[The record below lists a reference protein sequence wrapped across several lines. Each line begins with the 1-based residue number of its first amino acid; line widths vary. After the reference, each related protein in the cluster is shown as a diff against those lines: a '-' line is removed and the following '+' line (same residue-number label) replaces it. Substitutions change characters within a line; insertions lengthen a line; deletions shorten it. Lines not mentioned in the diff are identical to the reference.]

1 MDWTALIAIFAA
13 LALIGFFAGIE
24 IAFVSSNKLSI
35 ELNKKQG
42 TYSGKTWGAF
52 AERPA
57 KFIGTTLMAVNIVMV
72 VYGLLVGDML
82 FPIWKWIETRLPA
95 SSAAYVKFI
104 KLLVETLLSTAII
117 LFVKFL
123 SKAFFK
129 ARNNDILGS
138 DIITY
143 VVSFFY
149 WLLSA
154 LAAFFVNAAEWML
167 QYVFNVKV
175 NHNKDAF
182 SKVDLEHFMNQN
194 KHPDEEESSEINK
207 ELFENA
213 LQLSEVKLREC
224 LIPRKE
230 IESISAS
237 DSIEKAKEKF
247 IETKLSKLVV
257 YENNIDSILGYVHQL
272 DMFKHPSSLKE
283 ILHPIPTVPESMS
296 ATDLMNKFSRERK
309 TIAWV
314 IDEFG
319 GTAGIVTMEDLL
331 EEIFGEI
338 EDEYDVAEEFVDKQ
352 IAANEYIFSGRLELD
367 FITEKYNLNFGADN
381 EAETLSGYIIQNH
394 EAIPRQK
401 ERIIINN
408 YEFDIL
414 NMSET
419 RIETVKVKVLK

>member
-1 MDWTALIAIFAA
+1 MDWIALLAIFAS
-13 LALIGFFAGIE
+13 LIIIGFLSGIE
-24 IAFVSSNKLSI
+24 IAFISANKLSI

-42 TYSGKTWGAF
+42 THSGKTWGAF

-72 VYGLLVGDML
+72 IYGLLVGDML
-82 FPIWKWIETRLPA
+82 FPIWQWIETRLPA

-104 KLLVETLLSTAII
+104 KLLVETVLSTAII

-129 ARNNDILGS
+129 ARNNDILSS

-143 VVSFFY
+143 IVRFFY

-154 LAAFFVNAAEWML
+154 LAAFFVNIAEWIL
-167 QYVFNVKV
+167 QYIFNVKV

-213 LQLSEVKLREC
+213 LSLSEVKLREC

-230 IESISAS
+230 IESINAN
-237 DSIEKAKEKF
+237 DSIESVKEKF

-272 DMFKHPSSLKE
+272 DMFKQPATLKE
-283 ILHPIPTVPESMS
+283 VLHPIPTVPESMS

-367 FITEKYNLNFGADN
+367 FIVEKYNLHFSGDN

-401 ERIIINN
+401 QRIIIDN

-414 NMSET
+414 NVSDT

>member
-13 LALIGFFAGIE
+13 LALIGFFSGIE
-24 IAFVSSNKLSI
+24 IAFVSANKLSI

-154 LAAFFVNAAEWML
+154 LASFFVNAAEWML

-230 IESISAS
+230 IESISAGEP
-237 DSIEKAKEKF
+237 IEKVKEKF

-367 FITEKYNLNFGADN
+367 FITEKYDLHFGGDN